1 MKQIKILISL
11 LLVNIFSYAQ
21 NDKSTKILEVYF
33 SNPQPRINERAEISI
48 DLSQLTDTLI
58 NSIPLS
64 YRKNIGPIY
73 MDRLTIA
80 SIKTDKLGKFE
91 IGSMEYRINDTKYKS
106 GKLTYE
112 VIDSLPN
119 IDKGIWIRKYKENDS
134 TFWII
139 IDQRKP
145 IEENYVRYDSS
156 GKVSKEFLQNL
167 NVQFRPEIYDRSVQY
182 SGSPMYG
189 STDSL
194 IINGV
199 LKVSYHSLST
209 YRLKLLTK
217 KEIKIT
223 RRDFIGLPDGYVF
236 RDIIINSAA
245 ID

>member
-1 MKQIKILISL
+1 MKQIKILLSL
-11 LLVNIFSYAQ
+11 LFVNIFSYAQ

-33 SNPQPRINERAEISI
+33 SNPQPRINEGADISI
-48 DLSQLTDTLI
+48 DPSQLIDTLY

-64 YRKNIGPIY
+64 YRNNIGSYYI
-73 MDRLTIA
+73 DRLTVA
-80 SIKTDKLGKFE
+80 SINTDKLGKFE
-91 IGSMEYRINDTKYKS
+91 IGSMEFKLNGTKYKS
-106 GKLTYE
+106 HILTYE

-119 IDKGIWIRKYKENDS
+119 TDKGIWIRNYKENDS
-134 TFWII
+134 IFWII

-145 IEENYVRYDSS
+145 MIETYVRYDST

-194 IINGV
+194 IINGN
-199 LKVSYHSLST
+199 LKVSNHTLST
-209 YRLKLLTK
+209 YRMKVPNK

-223 RRDFIGLPDGYVF
+223 RKDFIGLPDEYVF
-236 RDIIINSAA
+236 RDIILN
-245 ID
+245 

>member
-1 MKQIKILISL
+1 MKQIKILLSL
-11 LLVNIFSYAQ
+11 LLLNIFSFAQ
-21 NDKSTKILEVYF
+21 NDKSTKLLEVYF

-58 NSIPLS
+58 NSIPISL
-64 YRKNIGPIY
+64 RNNIGSIY

-80 SIKTDKLGKFE
+80 SINTDKLGKFE

-119 IDKGIWIRKYKENDS
+119 TDKGIWIRNYKENDS

-139 IDQRKP
+139 IDQRRP
-145 IEENYVRYDSS
+145 MEETYVRYDSS
-156 GKVSKEFLQNL
+156 GKVSKTFLQNL
-167 NVQFRPEIYDRSVQY
+167 SVQFRPEIYDRSVQY

-194 IINGV
+194 IINGN
-199 LKVSYHSLST
+199 LKVSDRTLST
-209 YRLKLLTK
+209 YRMKVPNK

-223 RRDFIGLPDGYVF
+223 RKDFIGLPDDYVL
-236 RDIIINSAA
+236 RDMILN
-245 ID
+245 